1 MMDWYR
7 VLVNI
12 VYIACLS
19 ICVFILSSRFFSVS
33 LLRIARAVAWIRF
46 LTSKDLSFIRRHLL
60 SNCQH
65 IYKKRIQGKTRCN
78 YLRYYGCK
86 IRDSLLC
93 VPHYRHTLILDL
105 DETLIYS
112 CRYSDLSLMVPSLE
126 SVGVTI
132 LRDNRYVSFYVYKR
146 PYLDRFL
153 DAVCEW
159 YDVIVFTAGEKPY
172 ADAVLNVI
180 DPKGRVKKRLYKDD
194 CILVNGSVVKR
205 VETACRNLS
214 SAIIIDNNPECYRF
228 DKANAIAISS
238 WYGNS
243 KDKELQRLLPFL
255 DLLRTVE
262 DVRHVLSLDAF

>member
-1 MMDWYR
+1 MAHPIVFPFASLSCHLVSFQSPYCRNGYR
-7 VLVNI
+7 WLT
-12 VYIACLS
+12 
-19 ICVFILSSRFFSVS
+19 FR
-33 LLRIARAVAWIRF
+33 RIARAVAWIRF

-132 LRDNRYVSFYVYKR
+132 VLRCDLGVIPSCATIGTSAFMSTSARILTGFWMRCVSGTMSSYSPLERNRMPMPSSMSSIR
-146 PYLDRFL
+146 RDGWRS
-153 DAVCEW
+153 A
-159 YDVIVFTAGEKPY
+159 
-172 ADAVLNVI
+172 
-180 DPKGRVKKRLYKDD
+180 
-194 CILVNGSVVKR
+194 CIR
-205 VETACRNLS
+205 TTACWWTEALWNELKQLAGISAPPLS
-214 SAIIIDNNPECYRF
+214 SITTLSVIGLI
-228 DKANAIAISS
+228 K
-238 WYGNS
+238 
-243 KDKELQRLLPFL
+243 
-255 DLLRTVE
+255 
-262 DVRHVLSLDAF
+262 VLIVNERS

>member
-1 MMDWYR
+1 M
-7 VLVNI
+7 
-12 VYIACLS
+12 
-19 ICVFILSSRFFSVS
+19 
-33 LLRIARAVAWIRF
+33 
-46 LTSKDLSFIRRHLL
+46 
-60 SNCQH
+60 
-65 IYKKRIQGKTRCN
+65 
-78 YLRYYGCK
+78 
-86 IRDSLLC
+86 
-93 VPHYRHTLILDL
+93 
-105 DETLIYS
+105 
-112 CRYSDLSLMVPSLE
+112 
-126 SVGVTI
+126 
-132 LRDNRYVSFYVYKR
+132 YKR
-146 PYLDRFL
+146 PYLDQFL

-194 CILVNGSVVKR
+194 CMLVNGSVVKR

-228 DKANAIAISS
+228 DKGSIVDSVNLSLANAIAISS

-262 DVRHVLSLDAF
+262 DVRCVLSLDAF